1 MNKYFVFLFTFMLT
15 FFSLSFSSNADS
27 TSDDIELYY
36 YDIGY
41 KDVANAIID
50 GQKHFKKQISLP
62 SKLPEV
68 TFTHAFG
75 RMNDLEGDESDE
87 LEFTFL
93 HEDKAQNHFKILI
106 KPVKYQLPF
115 EEKHIKQKIKLNNG
129 DEAIY
134 SKRFTGFDT
143 IAFEK
148 NGFQYL
154 LSMDEDCGKKM
165 SVEALLDIANSIK

>member
-1 MNKYFVFLFTFMLT
+1 MNKFFVCIFIFMFT

-27 TSDDIELYY
+27 TNDFEEYY

-41 KDVANAIID
+41 KDVASAVID
-50 GQKHFKKQISLP
+50 GQKHFSKQISLP
-62 SKLPEV
+62 SKLLEV

-75 RMNDLEGDESDE
+75 RMNDLEGEESDE
-87 LEFTFL
+87 LEFVFL
-93 HEDKAQNHFKILI
+93 HEKKAQNHFKILI
-106 KPVKYQLPF
+106 KPVKYKLPF

-134 SKRFTGFDT
+134 SKSFTGFDT

-154 LSMDEDCGKKM
+154 LSIDEDCGKKI
-165 SVEALLDIANSIK
+165 SIEALIDIANSIN